1 MDQPIRTV
9 HDVCE
14 LLKRFGTLIYTGNR
28 LGDLALME
36 DEVRE
41 LYLEWNLIT
50 KKQFAAAIRALR
62 RERAKR
68 QQ

>member
-9 HDVCE
+9 HDVRE